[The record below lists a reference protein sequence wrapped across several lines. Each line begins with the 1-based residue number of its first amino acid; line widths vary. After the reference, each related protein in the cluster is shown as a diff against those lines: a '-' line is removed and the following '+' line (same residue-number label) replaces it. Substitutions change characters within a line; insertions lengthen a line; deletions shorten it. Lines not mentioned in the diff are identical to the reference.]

1 MTANHQTTGKF
12 WNLHPELGLILPTTY
27 DSIHRFI
34 TREHPIS
41 MMIPPDVREPLEFA
55 TQYFAAAYDQFNAG
69 RPELYGQLV
78 RDAFAKAVTAL
89 ERALVDRLGESPRT
103 NLKALIAA
111 GRERGWLKLP
121 PELEFPPER
130 AEHTWR
136 LIRETRNDTAHSN
149 PDPETFGAGTA
160 SMIGF
165 LVQTIEMLY
174 SSPDHAG
181 EIS

>member
-1 MTANHQTTGKF
+1 MRGSHQAAGQF

-34 TREHPIS
+34 TREHPIPMS
-41 MMIPPDVREPLEFA
+41 IPPHVREPLEFA

-103 NLKALIAA
+103 NLKVLIAE

-121 PELEFPPER
+121 PELEFPSER

-136 LIRETRNDTAHSN
+136 LIRETRNDIAHAN
-149 PDPETFGAGTA
+149 PAPETFGAATTT
-160 SMIGF
+160 MIGF
-165 LVQTIEMLY
+165 LIQTIENLY

-181 EIS
+181 ETT